1 MTINLDTSE
10 LERVL
15 HNAAN
20 HLTHTAPLM
29 EDISRALLSET
40 MMNFQL
46 GGRPAW
52 AGLSPLTIARR
63 RGGAGAILQDT
74 GELKRS
80 IKATHSNDT
89 ATVGSN
95 LKYAPT
101 HQFGAKQGE
110 FGRSDRNTPLPWG
123 DIPARPFIPMDK
135 NGDIDHDGF
144 LTVSEIVNGYLVGAF
159 GS

>member
-135 NGDIDHDGF
+135 NGDISYDGF
-144 LTVSEIVNGYLVGAF
+144 LAVREVVNRYLASAF
-159 GS
+159 D

>member
-29 EDISRALLSET
+29 EDISRQLVTET
-40 MMNFQL
+40 KLNFDF

-52 AGLSPLTIARR
+52 AGLSPVTLARR
-63 RGGAGAILQDT
+63 AHGGGAILQDS
-74 GELKRS
+74 GLLKKS
-80 IKATHSNDT
+80 INASHTDDT

-95 LKYAPT
+95 SEYAAT

-135 NGDIDHDGF
+135 NGDISYDGF
-144 LTVSEIVNGYLVGAF
+144 LAVREVVNGYLASAF
-159 GS
+159 D

>member
-1 MTINLDTSE
+1 MTINFDASE

-29 EDISRALLSET
+29 EDISRQLVTET
-40 MMNFQL
+40 KLNFDF

-52 AGLSPLTIARR
+52 AGLSPVTLARR
-63 RGGAGAILQDT
+63 AHGGGAILQDS
-74 GELKRS
+74 GLLKKS
-80 IKATHSNDT
+80 INASHTVDT

-95 LKYAPT
+95 SEYAAT

-123 DIPARPFIPMDK
+123 DIPARPFVPMDK
-135 NGDIDHDGF
+135 NGDISYDGF
-144 LTVSEIVNGYLVGAF
+144 LAVREVVNGYLAGAF
-159 GS
+159 G

>member
-29 EDISRALLSET
+29 EDISRQLVTET
-40 MMNFQL
+40 KLNFDF

-52 AGLSPLTIARR
+52 AGLSPVTLARR
-63 RGGAGAILQDT
+63 AHGGGAILQDS
-74 GELKRS
+74 GELKGS

-101 HQFGAKQGE
+101 HQFGARQGE

-135 NGDIDHDGF
+135 NGDISYDGF
-144 LTVSEIVNGYLVGAF
+144 LAVREVVNSYLAGSF
-159 GS
+159 G

>member
-40 MMNFQL
+40 MMNFQF

-89 ATVGSN
+89 ATIGSN

-135 NGDIDHDGF
+135 NGDISHDGF
-144 LTVSEIVNGYLVGAF
+144 LAVREVVNRYLASAF
-159 GS
+159 D

>member
-89 ATVGSN
+89 ATIGTN
-95 LKYAPT
+95 LVYAPT
-101 HQFGAKQGE
+101 HQFGAKMGQYGHTAK
-110 FGRSDRNTPLPWG
+110 SPIPWG
-123 DIPARPFIPMDK
+123 NIPARPFIPIDK
-135 NGDIDHDGF
+135 NGDISHDGF
-144 LTVSEIVNGYLVGAF
+144 LAVREVVNGYLAGSF
-159 GS
+159 G

>member
-1 MTINLDTSE
+1 MTINFDASE
-10 LERVL
+10 LERAL

-20 HLTHTAPLM
+20 HLTHTEPLM

-40 MMNFQL
+40 MMNFQF

-101 HQFGAKQGE
+101 HQFGARQGE

-135 NGDIDHDGF
+135 NGDISHDGF
-144 LTVSEIVNGYLVGAF
+144 LVVREVVNRYLAGSF
-159 GS
+159 G

>member
-1 MTINLDTSE
+1 MTINLDTTE
-10 LERVL
+10 LDRVL

-46 GGRPAW
+46 GGRPSW

-89 ATVGSN
+89 ATIGSN

-135 NGDIDHDGF
+135 NGDISYDGF
-144 LTVSEIVNGYLVGAF
+144 LAVREVVNGYLAGSF
-159 GS
+159 G

>member
-1 MTINLDTSE
+1 MTINFDASE

-89 ATVGSN
+89 ATIGTN
-95 LKYAPT
+95 LVYAPT

-123 DIPARPFIPMDK
+123 DIPARPFIPIDK
-135 NGDIDHDGF
+135 NGDISHDGF
-144 LTVSEIVNGYLVGAF
+144 LAVREVVNGYLAGSF
-159 GS
+159 G

>member
-29 EDISRALLSET
+29 EDISRQLVTET
-40 MMNFQL
+40 KLNFDF

-52 AGLSPLTIARR
+52 AGLSPVTLAMRAH
-63 RGGAGAILQDT
+63 GGGAILQDS
-74 GELKRS
+74 GELKGS
-80 IKATHSNDT
+80 IKASHTVDT
-89 ATVGSN
+89 ATVGTN

-135 NGDIDHDGF
+135 NGDISYDGF
-144 LTVSEIVNGYLVGAF
+144 LAVREVVNGYLAGSF
-159 GS
+159 G

>member
-1 MTINLDTSE
+1 MTINFDASE

-52 AGLSPLTIARR
+52 AGLSPVTLARR
-63 RGGAGAILQDT
+63 AHGGGAILQDS
-74 GELKRS
+74 GELKGS
-80 IKATHSNDT
+80 INASHTVDT

-135 NGDIDHDGF
+135 NGDISYDGF
-144 LTVSEIVNGYLVGAF
+144 LAVSEVVNRYLASAF
-159 GS
+159 D

>member
-1 MTINLDTSE
+1 MTINFDASE

-20 HLTHTAPLM
+20 HLTDTAPLM

-40 MMNFQL
+40 MMNFQF

-80 IKATHSNDT
+80 IKASHTVDT

-101 HQFGAKQGE
+101 HQFGARQGE

-135 NGDIDHDGF
+135 NGDISYDGF
-144 LTVSEIVNGYLVGAF
+144 LAVREVVNGYLASSF
-159 GS
+159 G

>member
-1 MTINLDTSE
+1 MTINFDASE

-40 MMNFQL
+40 MMNFQF

-52 AGLSPLTIARR
+52 AGLSPVTLARR
-63 RGGAGAILQDT
+63 AHGGGAILQDS

-80 IKATHSNDT
+80 ITATHTNDT

-101 HQFGAKQGE
+101 HQFGARQGE

-135 NGDIDHDGF
+135 NGDISHDGF
-144 LTVSEIVNGYLVGAF
+144 LAVREVVNGYLAGSF
-159 GS
+159 G

>member
-52 AGLSPLTIARR
+52 AGLSPVTLARR
-63 RGGAGAILQDT
+63 ARGGGAILQDT
-74 GELKRS
+74 GELKGS
-80 IKATHSNDT
+80 INASHTVDT

-123 DIPARPFIPMDK
+123 NIPARPFIPMDK
-135 NGDIDHDGF
+135 NGDISYDGF
-144 LTVSEIVNGYLVGAF
+144 LAVREVVNGYLAGSF
-159 GS
+159 G

>member
-1 MTINLDTSE
+1 MTINFDASE

-29 EDISRALLSET
+29 EDISRALESET
-40 MMNFQL
+40 LLRFHF

-52 AGLSPLTIARR
+52 AGLSPVTLARR
-63 RGGAGAILQDT
+63 AHGGGAILQDS
-74 GELKRS
+74 GLLKKS
-80 IKATHSNDT
+80 INASHTDDT

-123 DIPARPFIPMDK
+123 NIPARPFIPMDK
-135 NGDIDHDGF
+135 NGDISHDGF
-144 LTVSEIVNGYLVGAF
+144 LVVREVVNRYLAGSF
-159 GS
+159 G

>member
-1 MTINLDTSE
+1 MTINFDASE

-74 GELKRS
+74 GELKGS
-80 IKATHSNDT
+80 INASHTVNT

-123 DIPARPFIPMDK
+123 NIPARPFIPMDK
-135 NGDIDHDGF
+135 NGDISYDGF
-144 LTVSEIVNGYLVGAF
+144 LAVREVVNGYLAGSF
-159 GS
+159 G

>member
-1 MTINLDTSE
+1 MTINLDASE

-29 EDISRALLSET
+29 EDISRQLVTET
-40 MMNFQL
+40 KLNFDF

-52 AGLSPLTIARR
+52 AGLSPVTLARR
-63 RGGAGAILQDT
+63 AHGGGAILQDT
-74 GELKRS
+74 GELKGS
-80 IKATHSNDT
+80 INASHTVDT

-123 DIPARPFIPMDK
+123 DIPARPFIPIDK
-135 NGDIDHDGF
+135 DGDISYDGF
-144 LTVSEIVNGYLVGAF
+144 LAVREVVNGYLAGSF
-159 GS
+159 G

>member
-40 MMNFQL
+40 MMNFQF

-80 IKATHSNDT
+80 IKATHTVDT
-89 ATVGSN
+89 ATIGSN

-123 DIPARPFIPMDK
+123 DIPARPFIPIDK
-135 NGDIDHDGF
+135 NGDISHDGF
-144 LTVSEIVNGYLVGAF
+144 LAVREVVNGYLAGSF
-159 GS
+159 G

>member
-40 MMNFQL
+40 MMNFQF

-63 RGGAGAILQDT
+63 RGGAGAILQDSGNLRDT
-74 GELKRS
+74 ITIS
-80 IKATHSNDT
+80 HTDDT
-89 ATVGSN
+89 ASVGSN
-95 LKYAPT
+95 LKKAPT
-101 HQFGAKQGE
+101 LQFGAKQGE

-135 NGDIDHDGF
+135 NGDISHDGF
-144 LTVSEIVNGYLVGAF
+144 LVVREVVNGYLAGSF
-159 GS
+159 G

>member
-10 LERVL
+10 LQRVL
-15 HNAAN
+15 NNAAQ

-29 EDISRALLSET
+29 NDISRALKSET
-40 MMNFQL
+40 MMNFQF

-52 AGLSPLTIARR
+52 AGLSPVTLARR
-63 RGGAGAILQDT
+63 AHGGGAILQDT
-74 GELKRS
+74 GELRRS
-80 IKATHSNDT
+80 ITASHTDDT

-101 HQFGAKQGE
+101 HQFGAKMGQYGHT
-110 FGRSDRNTPLPWG
+110 SKSPIPWG

-135 NGDIDHDGF
+135 NGDISYDGF
-144 LTVSEIVNGYLVGAF
+144 LAVREVVNGYLAGSFGA
-159 GS
+159 

>member
-63 RGGAGAILQDT
+63 RGGSGAILQDT

-80 IKATHSNDT
+80 IKATHTNDT

-135 NGDIDHDGF
+135 NGDISHDGF
-144 LTVSEIVNGYLVGAF
+144 LAVREVVNGYLAGSF
-159 GS
+159 G

>member
-1 MTINLDTSE
+1 MTINFDASE

-29 EDISRALLSET
+29 RDISRALLSET
-40 MMNFQL
+40 MMNFQF

-52 AGLSPLTIARR
+52 AGLSPVTLARR
-63 RGGAGAILQDT
+63 AHGGGAILQDS
-74 GELKRS
+74 GLLKKS
-80 IKATHSNDT
+80 INASHTDDT

-95 LKYAPT
+95 SEYAAT

-135 NGDIDHDGF
+135 NGDISYDGF
-144 LTVSEIVNGYLVGAF
+144 LAVREVVNRYLASAF
-159 GS
+159 D

>member
-1 MTINLDTSE
+1 MTINFDASE

-20 HLTHTAPLM
+20 HMTHTAPLM

-52 AGLSPLTIARR
+52 AGLSPVTLARR
-63 RGGAGAILQDT
+63 AHGGGAILQDS
-74 GELKRS
+74 GLLKKS
-80 IKATHSNDT
+80 INASHTDDT

-95 LKYAPT
+95 SEYAAT

-135 NGDIDHDGF
+135 NGDISYDGF
-144 LTVSEIVNGYLVGAF
+144 LAVREVVNRYLASAF
-159 GS
+159 D

>member
-29 EDISRALLSET
+29 EDISRQLVTET
-40 MMNFQL
+40 KLNFDF

-52 AGLSPLTIARR
+52 AGLSPVTLARR
-63 RGGAGAILQDT
+63 AHGGGAILQDS
-74 GELKRS
+74 GELKGS
-80 IKATHSNDT
+80 IKASHTVDT

-123 DIPARPFIPMDK
+123 NIPARPFIPMDK
-135 NGDIDHDGF
+135 NGDISHDGF
-144 LTVSEIVNGYLVGAF
+144 LAVREVVNGYLAWAF
-159 GS
+159 G

>member
-80 IKATHSNDT
+80 IKATHTVDT
-89 ATVGSN
+89 ATIGSN

-144 LTVSEIVNGYLVGAF
+144 LTVSEIVNGYLADSF
-159 GS
+159 G

>member
-1 MTINLDTSE
+1 MTINFDASE

-40 MMNFQL
+40 MMNFQF

-80 IKATHSNDT
+80 ITATHTEDT
-89 ATVGSN
+89 ASVGTN

-101 HQFGAKQGE
+101 HQFGARQGE

-135 NGDIDHDGF
+135 NGDISYDGF
-144 LTVSEIVNGYLVGAF
+144 LAVREVVNGYLASAF
-159 GS
+159 D

>member
-1 MTINLDTSE
+1 MTINFDASE

-29 EDISRALLSET
+29 EDISRQLVTET
-40 MMNFQL
+40 KLNFDF

-52 AGLSPLTIARR
+52 AGLSPVTLARR
-63 RGGAGAILQDT
+63 AHGGGAILQDT
-74 GELKRS
+74 GELKGS
-80 IKATHSNDT
+80 INASHTVDT

-123 DIPARPFIPMDK
+123 DIPARPFIPIDK
-135 NGDIDHDGF
+135 DGDISYDGF
-144 LTVSEIVNGYLVGAF
+144 LAVREVVNGYLAGSF
-159 GS
+159 G

>member
-1 MTINLDTSE
+1 MTINFDASE

-29 EDISRALLSET
+29 ENISRQLVTET
-40 MMNFQL
+40 ILNFDF

-52 AGLSPLTIARR
+52 AGLSPVTLARR
-63 RGGAGAILQDT
+63 AHGGGAILQDS
-74 GELKRS
+74 GELKGS
-80 IKATHSNDT
+80 IKASHTVDT

-101 HQFGAKQGE
+101 HQFGARQGE

-123 DIPARPFIPMDK
+123 NIPARPFIPMDK
-135 NGDIDHDGF
+135 NGDISYDGF
-144 LTVSEIVNGYLVGAF
+144 LAVREVVNGYLAGSF
-159 GS
+159 G

>member
-40 MMNFQL
+40 MMNFQF

-101 HQFGAKQGE
+101 HQFGARQGE

-135 NGDIDHDGF
+135 NGDISYDGF
-144 LTVSEIVNGYLVGAF
+144 LAVREVVNRYLASAF
-159 GS
+159 D

>member
-1 MTINLDTSE
+1 MTINFDASE

-89 ATVGSN
+89 ATIGTN
-95 LKYAPT
+95 LVYAPT

-123 DIPARPFIPMDK
+123 DIPARPFIPIVK
-135 NGDIDHDGF
+135 NGDISHDGF
-144 LTVSEIVNGYLVGAF
+144 LAVREVVNGYLAGSF
-159 GS
+159 G

>member
-40 MMNFQL
+40 MMNFQF

-89 ATVGSN
+89 ATIGSN

-135 NGDIDHDGF
+135 NGDISYDGF
-144 LTVSEIVNGYLVGAF
+144 LAVREVVNRYLASAF
-159 GS
+159 D

>member
-1 MTINLDTSE
+1 MTINFDASE

-80 IKATHSNDT
+80 IKATHTNDT
-89 ATVGSN
+89 ATIGTN
-95 LKYAPT
+95 LVYAPT

-123 DIPARPFIPMDK
+123 DIPARPFIPIDK
-135 NGDIDHDGF
+135 NGDIRHDGF
-144 LTVSEIVNGYLVGAF
+144 LAVREVVNGYLASAF
-159 GS
+159 D

>member
-1 MTINLDTSE
+1 MTINFDASE

-20 HLTHTAPLM
+20 HMTHTAPLM

-101 HQFGAKQGE
+101 HQFGARQGE

-123 DIPARPFIPMDK
+123 NIPARPFIPMDK
-135 NGDIDHDGF
+135 NGDISYDGF
-144 LTVSEIVNGYLVGAF
+144 LAVREVVNSYLASAF
-159 GS
+159 D

>member
-1 MTINLDTSE
+1 MTINFDASE

-29 EDISRALLSET
+29 EDISRQLVTET
-40 MMNFQL
+40 KLNFDF

-52 AGLSPLTIARR
+52 AGLSPVTLARR
-63 RGGAGAILQDT
+63 AHGGGAILQDS
-74 GELKRS
+74 GELKGS
-80 IKATHSNDT
+80 IKASHTVDT
-89 ATVGSN
+89 ATVGTN

-135 NGDIDHDGF
+135 NGDISYDGF
-144 LTVSEIVNGYLVGAF
+144 LAVREVVNGYLAGAF
-159 GS
+159 G

>member
-1 MTINLDTSE
+1 MTINLDASE

-20 HLTHTAPLM
+20 HLTDTAPLM
-29 EDISRALLSET
+29 QDISRALESET
-40 MMNFQL
+40 LLRFHF

-52 AGLSPLTIARR
+52 AGLSPVTLARR
-63 RGGAGAILQDT
+63 ARGGGAILQDT
-74 GELKRS
+74 GELKGS
-80 IKATHSNDT
+80 IKATHTNDT
-89 ATVGSN
+89 ASVGSN

-135 NGDIDHDGF
+135 NGDISYDGF
-144 LTVSEIVNGYLVGAF
+144 LAVREVVNGYLAGSF
-159 GS
+159 G

>member
-29 EDISRALLSET
+29 EDISRQLVTET
-40 MMNFQL
+40 KLNFDF

-52 AGLSPLTIARR
+52 AGLSPVTLARR
-63 RGGAGAILQDT
+63 AHGGGAILQDS
-74 GELKRS
+74 GELKGS
-80 IKATHSNDT
+80 IKASHTVDT
-89 ATVGSN
+89 ATVGTN

-101 HQFGAKQGE
+101 HQFGARQGE

-135 NGDIDHDGF
+135 NGDISYDGF
-144 LTVSEIVNGYLVGAF
+144 LAVREVVNGYLAGSF
-159 GS
+159 G

>member
-1 MTINLDTSE
+1 MTINLDASE
-10 LERVL
+10 LERAL
-15 HNAAN
+15 NHAAN

-29 EDISRALLSET
+29 ADISRALLSET
-40 MMNFQL
+40 LLRFHF

-52 AGLSPLTIARR
+52 AGLSPVTITRR

-80 IKATHSNDT
+80 ITANHTEDT
-89 ATVGSN
+89 ASVGTN
-95 LKYAPT
+95 LVYAPT

-123 DIPARPFIPMDK
+123 DIPARPFVPMDK

-144 LTVSEIVNGYLVGAF
+144 LTVSEIVNGYLAGAF
-159 GS
+159 G